1 MQHLAA
7 MFAAMF
13 AAAWCRTDLCLGR
26 LKFISVERC
35 CRLGPSSAREQ
46 HGEQHGGG
54 VCGDEPRARFRRG
67 KAEAKG
73 KQCGES
79 RNSSEASSPRLSAVY
94 M

>member
-54 VCGDEPRARFRRG
+54 VCGDEPARASGAAKRKRRVNN
-67 KAEAKG
+67 AAKVVTALRP
-73 KQCGES
+73 S
-79 RNSSEASSPRLSAVY
+79 RSRLSAV
-94 M
+94 

>member
-46 HGEQHGGG
+46 HGEQHGAASAAA
-54 VCGDEPRARFRRG
+54 RALVSAAAKR
-67 KAEAKG
+67 KEA
-73 KQCGES
+73 
-79 RNSSEASSPRLSAVY
+79 
-94 M
+94 